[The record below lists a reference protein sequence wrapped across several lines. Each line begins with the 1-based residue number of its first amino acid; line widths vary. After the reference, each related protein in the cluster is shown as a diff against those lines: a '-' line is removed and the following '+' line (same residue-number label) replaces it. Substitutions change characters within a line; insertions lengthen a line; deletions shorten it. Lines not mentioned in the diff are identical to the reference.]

1 MLIYNSYKDIKQELL
16 ANIDLN
22 YKKFNSKIIPGAE
35 NILGIRMPILKNIA
49 QKISK
54 QDEEF
59 VKKYFIEAKADSF
72 EEIVLQGLVIGY
84 LNKDFETIKNYIFVF
99 IPKINN
105 WGICDSFCSNLKIT
119 KKYKSEVWEFLDS
132 QNYINSEK
140 EFIVRFWLVMI
151 LNYYVEEKYIDSIF
165 KNLDKM
171 KHTGYYVQMAKAWTI
186 SKCFLKLPDKTLDY
200 LKNSNL
206 DKFTYNKSLQKITE
220 SLLVDEK
227 TKRFIKSIKIK

>member
-99 IPKINN
+99 IPKIN
-105 WGICDSFCSNLKIT
+105 
-119 KKYKSEVWEFLDS
+119 
-132 QNYINSEK
+132 
-140 EFIVRFWLVMI
+140 
-151 LNYYVEEKYIDSIF
+151 
-165 KNLDKM
+165 
-171 KHTGYYVQMAKAWTI
+171 
-186 SKCFLKLPDKTLDY
+186 
-200 LKNSNL
+200 
-206 DKFTYNKSLQKITE
+206 
-220 SLLVDEK
+220 
-227 TKRFIKSIKIK
+227 

>member
-1 MLIYNSYKDIKQELL
+1 MLVYDNYKSIKKELL

-35 NILGIRMPILKNIA
+35 NILGIRMPNLKDIA
-49 QKISK
+49 KIISK
-54 QDEEF
+54 QDEEL
-59 VKKYFIEAKADSF
+59 VKKYFIEAKDDSF
-72 EEIVLQGLVIGY
+72 EEIALQGLVIGY
-84 LNKDFETIKNYIFVF
+84 LNKDFETVKNYISVFV
-99 IPKINN
+99 PKINN

-132 QNYINSEK
+132 QNYINNEK
-140 EFIVRFWLVMI
+140 EFTVRFWLVMI

-165 KNLDKM
+165 TSLDKI
-171 KHTGYYVQMAKAWTI
+171 KHAGYYVKMAKAWTI
-186 SKCFLKLPDKTLDY
+186 SKCFLKFKEKTLDY

-227 TKRFIKSIKIK
+227 TKKFIKSIKIK